1 MKVIINGIEN
11 DIAVLELENGKTV
24 NAPLCIFGSAAQGDV
39 FRIIA
44 DKEETAARKAK
55 NAAKR
60 KDLFRR
66 SN

>member
-1 MKVIINGIEN
+1 MKVIINRIEN
-11 DIAVLELENGKTV
+11 DIVVLELENGKTV
-24 NAPLCIFGSAAQGDV
+24 NAPLCIFCSAAQGDV

>member
-1 MKVIINGIEN
+1 MKVIINRIEN

-24 NAPLCIFGSAAQGDV
+24 NVPLCIFGSAVEGDV

>member
-1 MKVIINGIEN
+1 MKVIINRIEN

-24 NAPLCIFGSAAQGDV
+24 NPPLCIFGSAAQGDLV
-39 FRIIA
+39 RIIA
-44 DKEETAARKAK
+44 DKKGTAAPKAK